1 MGLRGA
7 PHKLLHGRDAANAP
21 GHGSSAAPTRWTCPT
36 EPGIRASADMGA
48 AENPGVLK
56 GNAARTADYT
66 RPPPNLHRP
75 TISSPR
81 LEGKYPPKMNDSE
94 EHKAEMDTEVAE
106 SHLEHREVPLG
117 YEDPHRAALEDNPE
131 HAEKLTLTVM
141 LSALF
146 LGTSFT
152 GPIIFGFILVTPI
165 LVQLGEEL
173 GGANIS
179 FWIPSGWGAA
189 AAVSFTVAGR
199 VSDVFGRRHVI
210 LFGQCLTV
218 IGAIVACTAH
228 SMNQLIA
235 GEVLLGGSIGFVSVA
250 YAGISEILPNKY
262 RGMGLAWTEFNL
274 ATWAV
279 PGTLFSNA
287 LLTKASWRVMFYIA
301 IGYGAFS
308 FAGTLFVYFPP
319 SHPRPDGKT
328 KWEAFKDLDFIG
340 TVMYVSGLAVFLYGL
355 NSGGN
360 TYPWTHAGTL
370 APLILGCI
378 VFLASFIY
386 DFIYPVDPL
395 FPWYLFKNF
404 REFSALP
411 VLVFVAGMVFFAASA
426 LNAQTI
432 LYLHSSD
439 NIKIGIYSIPSG
451 AGQLVGGVIIPALVH
466 YIKYVHYQLTFAVFM
481 QTLFFGLAATITPTN
496 LNWLMAVQFLA
507 MLPFGWITLN
517 CYTTASLNV
526 PQRDL
531 GIAIGLIGTF
541 RSLGGS
547 IGSVIFSS
555 IFTQTATKQI
565 AKRVTKTIAANQIT
579 NTTLIPE
586 LIEAARLT
594 ILGVPGQ
601 AAQFTDVSAS
611 VFDQVV
617 TASRYGYAYAFR
629 ITWLAS
635 IPFGILAL
643 ISAACVIDP
652 SRYFTNHVEIH
663 LEKEIGGARH
673 HKDQPVKS
681 LENEK
686 ETPPSTTIDA
696 PTTSTEAAG
705 QV

>member
-1 MGLRGA
+1 MHGA
-7 PHKLLHGRDAANAP
+7 
-21 GHGSSAAPTRWTCPT
+21 
-36 EPGIRASADMGA
+36 
-48 AENPGVLK
+48 
-56 GNAARTADYT
+56 
-66 RPPPNLHRP
+66 
-75 TISSPR
+75 
-81 LEGKYPPKMNDSE
+81 E
-94 EHKAEMDTEVAE
+94 EHKEPDVAAPQV
-106 SHLEHREVPLG
+106 EHREVPLG

-131 HAEKLTLTVM
+131 HAEKLTLSVI

-152 GPIIFGFILVTPI
+152 GPIIFGFILATPI
-165 LVQLGEEL
+165 LVQLGEKL

-189 AAVSFTVAGR
+189 AAVSFTIAGR
-199 VSDVFGRRHVI
+199 LSDVFGRRGVI

-218 IGAIVACTAH
+218 IGGIVSCTAQ

-287 LLTKASWRVMFYIA
+287 LLTKASWRVMFYLA
-301 IGYGAFS
+301 IGYSAFS
-308 FAGTLFVYFPP
+308 FVGTFFVYFPP
-319 SHPRPDGKT
+319 SHPRPDGKS
-328 KWEAFKDLDFIG
+328 KWAAFKDLDFFG
-340 TVMYVSGLAVFLYGL
+340 AALYVSGLAVFLYGL

-378 VFLASFIY
+378 VFLGSFIY

-404 REFSALP
+404 REFSALV

-432 LYLHSSD
+432 LYLHSAD
-439 NIKIGIYSIPSG
+439 NIKIGVYSIPSG
-451 AGQLVGGVIIPALVH
+451 AGQLVGGVFIPALVH

-481 QTLFFGLAATITPTN
+481 QTLFFGLAALITPTN

-555 IFTQTATKQI
+555 IFTQTATKEI
-565 AKRVTKTIAANQIT
+565 AKRVTRTAVANHIT
-579 NTTLIPE
+579 NSTLVPE

-601 AAQFTDVSAS
+601 AAEFSTVPAS
-611 VFDQVV
+611 VFDQIVR
-617 TASRYGYAYAFR
+617 ASRYGYAYAFR

-635 IPFGILAL
+635 IPFGVIAL

-652 SRYFTNHVEIH
+652 SKYFTNHVEVH
-663 LEKEIGGARH
+663 LEKEIGGGRRH
-673 HKDQPVKS
+673 DEPKS
-681 LENEK
+681 IEDEK
-686 ETPPSTTIDA
+686 ESTPPPAAA
-696 PTTSTEAAG
+696 PTTEPAA